1 MILAVAADG
10 IFGAS
15 RPPVFFCSL
24 ASSVN
29 FFLAC
34 ACKLFHFSLTSVVVL
49 RATPMALT
57 ASAILHHISFFFW
70 FVTLFVSLL
79 CIMERFSS
87 TFSVKM
93 AILDALNFVYG
104 TLVHFLMTYERSFMK
119 MLNNKGPR
127 MDPCGTPLHI
137 GCQLESVSPSLT
149 LWNRFDK

>member
-1 MILAVAADG
+1 MNDGVSLKRSMILAVAADG

-15 RPPVFFCSL
+15 PPPVFFCSF

-29 FFLAC
+29 SFLAC
-34 ACKLFHFSLTSVVVL
+34 ACKLLHFSLTSVVVL
-49 RATPMALT
+49 QATPTALT

-93 AILDALNFVYG
+93 AISDALKFCLRALRETAG
-104 TLVHFLMTYERSFMK
+104 EAIL
-119 MLNNKGPR
+119 
-127 MDPCGTPLHI
+127 
-137 GCQLESVSPSLT
+137 QLATCSP
-149 LWNRFDK
+149 

>member
-1 MILAVAADG
+1 MNDGVSLKRSMILAVAADG

-15 RPPVFFCSL
+15 PPPVFFCSF

-29 FFLAC
+29 SFLAC
-34 ACKLFHFSLTSVVVL
+34 ACKLFHFSLTSVEVL
-49 RATPMALT
+49 RATPTALT

-93 AILDALNFVYG
+93 AISDALKFCLRALRETAG
-104 TLVHFLMTYERSFMK
+104 EAIL
-119 MLNNKGPR
+119 
-127 MDPCGTPLHI
+127 
-137 GCQLESVSPSLT
+137 QLATCSP
-149 LWNRFDK
+149 

>member
-15 RPPVFFCSL
+15 PPPVFFCSL

-29 FFLAC
+29 SFLAC
-34 ACKLFHFSLTSVVVL
+34 ACKFFHFSLTSVVVL
-49 RATPMALT
+49 RATPTALT

-79 CIMERFSS
+79 CIIERFSS

-93 AILDALNFVYG
+93 AISDALKFFFYG
-104 TLVHFLMTYERSFMK
+104 LCVRPQGKPLCSSQLAHHS
-119 MLNNKGPR
+119 NNLRKEYYG
-127 MDPCGTPLHI
+127 L
-137 GCQLESVSPSLT
+137 LT
-149 LWNRFDK
+149 SG